1 MQTSTNWSFSTTF
14 WKAKISL
21 QQPDWWVVLKKREN
35 IKVLLFCHKREQEGW
50 TCLPIKILNNPR
62 HSCTN
67 EQFPCRD
74 NWYIFKIIK
83 EICHH
88 QKENDSSTTKL
99 TSMEYDGL
107 CVGLCVCGWVCVCY
121 YSVMSDPMD
130 CSPPGSSVHG
140 ILQARILE
148 WVAIPFSRVSSWPRG
163 QTQVSCISGRFF
175 TVWVIWMIKK
185 TQNSC
190 FENRHLHVHIVTKQ
204 CSMGSS
210 PDRLYCVLYLS
221 CL

>member
-99 TSMEYDGL
+99 TSMEYYGL
-107 CVGLCVCGWVCVCY
+107 CVGLCVCVGGCVCVIAQSCLTPWT
-121 YSVMSDPMD
+121 VA
-130 CSPPGSSVHG
+130 H
-140 ILQARILE
+140 QAPLSME
-148 WVAIPFSRVSSWPRG
+148 FSRQEYWSGLPFPSPGYLPDPGVKPRSPAF
-163 QTQVSCISGRFF
+163 QVDS
-175 TVWVIWMIKK
+175 
-185 TQNSC
+185 
-190 FENRHLHVHIVTKQ
+190 L
-204 CSMGSS
+204 
-210 PDRLYCVLYLS
+210 LS
-221 CL
+221 EWFGW